1 MNSLQSMRPM
11 DRGDLTYP
19 EEDGDD
25 DVRTGTEVT
34 ADGDSEVPGEEGKPT
49 QQESPHHHSQCYKG
63 LVFFSPHRT
72 PHGSSLVRA

>member
-1 MNSLQSMRPM
+1 MRPM

-34 ADGDSEVPGEEGKPT
+34 ADGDSEVPGEEGQPT
-49 QQESPHHHSQCYKG
+49 QQESSHHNSQCYKG
-63 LVFFSPHRT
+63 LVFFSPHRSS
-72 PHGSSLVRA
+72 HGFSLVRA